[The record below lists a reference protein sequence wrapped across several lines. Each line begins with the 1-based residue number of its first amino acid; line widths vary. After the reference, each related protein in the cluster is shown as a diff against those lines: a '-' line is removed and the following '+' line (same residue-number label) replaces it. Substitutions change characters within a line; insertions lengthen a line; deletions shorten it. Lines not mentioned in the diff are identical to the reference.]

1 MRYNLMQLLVLM
13 GKKEYYFDKLVKD
26 EYKLIRVFNNTK

>member
-13 GKKEYYFDKLVKD
+13 GKKEYYFEKLAKD
-26 EYKLIRVFNNTK
+26 DLKLIRINNHSK